1 MMRLAACGVLA
12 LAVLAPGDPGR
23 QDVFRSGVEVVE
35 VDVSVTRGNTPV
47 TGLTAR
53 DFALT
58 DSGAPQ
64 EVTSATQG
72 AVPLR
77 VQMVLDA
84 SGSVAGERLVNLV
97 KAGQALVD
105 RLKPDDRASLITFS
119 QQASLLVPMGR
130 DLPELRR
137 ALAGLSGSG
146 ATALR
151 DAVYLAMLEPSDAHA
166 RSLLL
171 LFSDGLDT
179 ASWQTGEAT
188 LLAAR
193 RANSVVHVVRA
204 GRDGFLNR
212 LAEAT
217 GGRTWSA
224 GSDRQL
230 EELFTRALD
239 EMRARYVLTF
249 SPAGPRKPGWHD
261 IKVSLR
267 GQRADVTAR
276 PGYFLP

>member
-1 MMRLAACGVLA
+1 MMRLAACSVLA
-12 LAVLAPGDPGR
+12 VWALVPAR

-35 VDVSVTRGNTPV
+35 VDVSVTRGNV
-47 TGLTAR
+47 AVAGLTAR
-53 DFALT
+53 DFAVT
-58 DSGAPQ
+58 DNGAPQ
-64 EVTSATQG
+64 EVTSATLG
-72 AVPLR
+72 EVPLR

-105 RLKPDDRASLITFS
+105 RLKPDDQAALITFS
-119 QQASLLVPMGR
+119 QQARLLVPMGR
-130 DLPELRR
+130 ELAALRLE
-137 ALAGLSGSG
+137 LAGLTGSG

-151 DAVYLAMLEPSDAHA
+151 DAVYLAMLTPSDAHA

-179 ASWQTGEAT
+179 ASWQTGDAA
-188 LLAAR
+188 LAAAR
-193 RANSVVHVVRA
+193 RANTVVHVVRA
-204 GRDGFLNR
+204 GRDGFLDR
-212 LAEAT
+212 LADAT

-239 EMRARYVLTF
+239 EMRARYVLTY
-249 SPAGPRKPGWHD
+249 SPTGPRTPGWHD

-267 GQRADVTAR
+267 RQRADITAR
-276 PGYFLP
+276 PGYFVQ